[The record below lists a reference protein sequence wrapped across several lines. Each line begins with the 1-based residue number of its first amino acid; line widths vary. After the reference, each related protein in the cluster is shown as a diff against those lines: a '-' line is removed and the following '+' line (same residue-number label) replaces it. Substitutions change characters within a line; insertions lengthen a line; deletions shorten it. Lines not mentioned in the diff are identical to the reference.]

1 MLGFE
6 RNLHSLFR
14 DGELE
19 LFFAGEPSY
28 RGEQKIVRHA
38 QVFFDRRE
46 RGLPLVGQVEPNRTG
61 GFSDLMIAE
70 CGSSGRGFNVG
81 RSFGRRLGSCFF
93 GVGGKALG
101 GKALGDRHCHTFGFL
116 FSFPQDIENG

>member
-6 RNLHSLFR
+6 RNLHGLSR

-46 RGLPLVGQVEPNRTG
+46 RGLTLVGQVEPNRAG

-81 RSFGRRLGSCFF
+81 RSFGRRLGICLF
-93 GVGGKALG
+93 GGGGFRGLSRG
-101 GKALGDRHCHTFGFL
+101 FRFSGSRDGRFL
-116 FSFPQDIENG
+116 FGHGAL